1 MMAFFSKIKKGIREQ
16 EIEVKVN
23 SILTSISLDFNNF
36 TYQEQAGI
44 LVKAIEKLKEIKT
57 DEKNQALKLI
67 DDIDQSLEILN
78 KFKV

>member
-1 MMAFFSKIKKGIREQ
+1 MMVFFSKIKKGIREQ

-23 SILTSISLDFNNF
+23 SILASICLDVNNF

-57 DEKNQALKLI
+57 EEKNEALKLI
-67 DDIDQSLEILN
+67 DDIDQSLEILT
-78 KFKV
+78 FK